1 MKLRIYSTQ
10 KTTTDN
16 NGKKRKFTAYYT
28 KMKLIVKGEESKG
41 KQEKYLTVKFRKEV
55 NTQAIKRGYL
65 IINNSDNLNA
75 PFIYSIEKDEETG
88 KDVYPCVWVRG
99 FDEYVE
105 ELRKHDQSDFIID
118 EEETEKTEI
127 GEVDNKDDLPF

>member
-1 MKLRIYSTQ
+1 MKLRIYSAQ

-28 KMKLIVKGEESKG
+28 KMKIIVKGEESKG
-41 KQEKYLTVKFRKEV
+41 KQEKYLTLKFRKEV
-55 NTQAIKRGYL
+55 NTQGIKRGYL
-65 IINNSDNLNA
+65 IINNLNDLNA

-105 ELRKHDQSDFIID
+105 ELRKHDQSDFITDEEDTKETKID
-118 EEETEKTEI
+118 E
-127 GEVDNKDDLPF
+127 VDKDLPF

>member
-55 NTQAIKRGYL
+55 NTQGIKRGYL
-65 IINNSDNLNA
+65 IINNPDNLNA
-75 PFIYSIEKDEETG
+75 PFIYSIEKDKETN
-88 KDVYPCVWVRG
+88 KDVYPCVWVRD

-105 ELRKHDQSDFIID
+105 ELRKHDQSDFVTDEEDTKETKID
-118 EEETEKTEI
+118 E
-127 GEVDNKDDLPF
+127 VDKDLPF

>member
-1 MKLRIYSTQ
+1 MKFRIYSTQ

-28 KMKLIVKGEESKG
+28 KMKIIVKGEESKG

-55 NTQAIKRGYL
+55 NTQGIKRGYL
-65 IINNSDNLNA
+65 IINNPDNLNA

-105 ELRKHDQSDFIID
+105 ELRKHDQSDFVTD
-118 EEETEKTEI
+118 EEDTKEVKIEV
-127 GEVDNKDDLPF
+127 VDNKDLPF

>member
-28 KMKLIVKGEESKG
+28 KMNLIVKGEESKG
-41 KQEKYLTVKFRKEV
+41 KQLKSVTVKFRKEV
-55 NTQAIKRGYL
+55 NTNGIKRGYL
-65 IINNSDNLNA
+65 IINNSDDLNA

-99 FDEYVE
+99 YDEYVE
-105 ELRKHDQSDFIID
+105 ELRKHEQSDFDVD
-118 EEETEKTEI
+118 EQETTSTEI
-127 GEVDNKDDLPF
+127 KDVDNKDLPF